1 MKQKKP
7 KPSETKWITLEE
19 FAEMIGITMDLALFT
34 QTTPE
39 MADASIMMK
48 ILSSEFWASIEW
60 MFLIPANRLG
70 VLFLSPAQISLSSY
84 VFDFLAQLWSNAFW
98 LKLPTTVDDYV
109 GMVLIL
115 FGMYAAKFKLFG

>member
-1 MKQKKP
+1 MYYIMNFILLVIF
-7 KPSETKWITLEE
+7 WLFLNI
-19 FAEMIGITMDLALFT
+19 MIGLTMDLALFT

-39 MADASIMMK
+39 MADASIFMK

-60 MFLIPANRLG
+60 MFLIPAQRIG
-70 VLFLSPAQISLSSY
+70 ILFLSPAQLSLSSY

-98 LKLPTTVDDYV
+98 IKLPTTIDDYV

-115 FGMYAAKFKLFG
+115 FGMYAAKFKLFN

>member
-1 MKQKKP
+1 MNFILLVIF
-7 KPSETKWITLEE
+7 WLFLNI
-19 FAEMIGITMDLALFT
+19 MIGITMDFALFT

-39 MADASIMMK
+39 MADAGIFTK

-70 VLFLSPAQISLSSY
+70 VQFLSPAQISLSSY

-115 FGMYAAKFKLFG
+115 FGMYAAKFKIFG